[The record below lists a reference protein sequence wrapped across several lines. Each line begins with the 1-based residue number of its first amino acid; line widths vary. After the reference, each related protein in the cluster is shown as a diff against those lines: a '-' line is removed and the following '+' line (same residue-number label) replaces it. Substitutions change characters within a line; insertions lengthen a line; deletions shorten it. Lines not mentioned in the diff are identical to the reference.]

1 MKLSKALVTELITQV
16 VAIASVIAHQKLSSG
31 DLAIAIAIFTAV
43 ESIGAIV
50 AGQFATAA
58 RIESL
63 AREIRI
69 FTQGR

>member
-16 VAIASVIAHQKLSSG
+16 VAIATVIAQQKLSPD
-31 DLAIAIAIFTAV
+31 DLVLAVAIIGAV
-43 ESIGAIV
+43 EAVGAVV
-50 AGQFATAA
+50 AGQFASQA

>member
-1 MKLSKALVTELITQV
+1 MKLSKALITQIITHL
-16 VAIASVIAHQKLSSG
+16 VAIGTIIAQQKLSPD
-31 DLAIAIAIFTAV
+31 DLAIAIAVFAAV
-43 ESIGAIV
+43 ESIGAVV
-50 AGQFATAA
+50 AGQFASQA